1 MILIGEFVVLEMKGI
16 YVEGRQ
22 GQLGRQLCET
32 LKEKGFQVVSV
43 ANFADVV
50 INCAAKTN
58 MEWCDENSQDAF
70 VSNYSLVKKLAE
82 TCDDFNIPFI
92 QISSDYCSNPTNIYA
107 YSKLAGESAALQ
119 NCARSV
125 VFRTSWLY
133 GKYGPNSFVNKV
145 LTKLEAGETK
155 LCGTEHT
162 GNPTSVTF
170 LVNQILNFLTLTELQ
185 RCEFYGKIWDVC
197 SHGYV
202 TRAELIEA
210 IIELTGYGA
219 TCELIDIEEPVK
231 RPYHCDTQPK
241 LFFDKMSKYKE
252 FGAYHWKH
260 QLKQYL
266 NEIGK
271 LK

>member
-1 MILIGEFVVLEMKGI
+1 MKRI
-16 YVEGRQ
+16 YIEGGN

-32 LKEKGFQVVSV
+32 LTEKGFQTGSTISS
-43 ANFADVV
+43 ADAV

-58 MEWCDENSQDAF
+58 MEWCEENPKEAF
-70 VSNYSLVKKLAE
+70 FHNYSLAKVLARR
-82 TCDDFNIPFI
+82 CDEVNIPFI

-107 YSKLAGESAALQ
+107 YSKLAGEKAALSE
-119 NCARSV
+119 CSRSV

-145 LTKLEAGETK
+145 LAKLEAGETK
-155 LCGTEHT
+155 LCGTEHS

-185 RCEFYGKIWDVC
+185 RCEFYGKVLDVC
-197 SHGYV
+197 SHGYA
-202 TRAELIEA
+202 TRAELIET
-210 IIELTGYGA
+210 IIELTGYGV
-219 TCELIDIEEPVK
+219 TCESIDIEEPVK
-231 RPYHCDTQPK
+231 RPYYCDTKPE
-241 LFFDKMSKYKE
+241 LFFEKMQKHKE
-252 FGAYHWKH
+252 LESHHWKY

-266 NEIGK
+266 KEMGK

>member
-1 MILIGEFVVLEMKGI
+1 MKSI
-16 YVEGRQ
+16 YVEGEN

-32 LKEKGFQVVSV
+32 LTEKGFQVTKSIIS
-43 ANFADVV
+43 ANAV

-58 MEWCDENSQDAF
+58 MEWCEENPQNAF
-70 VSNYSLVKKLAE
+70 FNNYSLAKTLARL
-82 TCDDFNIPFI
+82 CDEINIPFI
-92 QISSDYCSNPTNIYA
+92 QISSDYCSNPMNIYA
-107 YSKLAGESAALQ
+107 YSKLAGEKAALSE
-119 NCARSV
+119 CSHSV

-145 LTKLEAGETK
+145 LSKLENGETK
-155 LCGTEHT
+155 LYGTEHA

-185 RCEFYGKIWDVC
+185 RCEFYGKVLDVC

-210 IIELTGYGA
+210 IIELTGYDA
-219 TCELIDIEEPVK
+219 TCEWVDIEESVK
-231 RPYHCDTQPK
+231 RPYYCNTQPA
-241 LFFDKMSKYKE
+241 LFFEKMSKYKE
-252 FGAYHWKH
+252 FESHHWKH

-266 NEIGK
+266 SEIGK